1 MQIENTAHG
10 IGRQNVPW
18 NELPTEIEIL
28 SVEPLTRQTHKY
40 INREPNQSRS
50 RAGLAQ
56 HHRNF
61 CRFITGFITGLIT
74 ERHIHLESSDQ
85 ARSPV
90 RAHTS
95 NQYVLRLDA
104 SLIQIHHQGAL

>member
-1 MQIENTAHG
+1 MQIENAAHR
-10 IGRQNVPW
+10 IGRQDVPW
-18 NELPTEIEIL
+18 NELPTKIEIL
-28 SVEPLTRQTHKY
+28 SVESLTGQTNEN
-40 INREPNQSRS
+40 INRKPNEGSQ

-56 HHRNF
+56 YYRNF
-61 CRFITGFITGLIT
+61 CRFIAGFITGFTT

-90 RAHTS
+90 QVHTS
-95 NQYVLRLDA
+95 NQYVRRLDA